1 MNITFEE
8 IEYFIEIRNVSFFS
22 VFLKKEEGFIYSED
36 NELFSGK
43 INSEG
48 VFDLKIKRI
57 DYANR
62 EFILYVNDILKDY
75 FNSTIEQTK
84 EEEAIWNKKT
94 KEENKQIKDDV
105 NSSVAKIFKLLKS
118 KKSTTLNDLTNIFFN
133 TLVDNITDE
142 DIKRELAFLR
152 NKVQI
157 VVNQINNQI
166 K

>member
-118 KKSTTLNDLTNIFFN
+118 KKSATLNDLTNIFFD

>member
-118 KKSTTLNDLTNIFFN
+118 KKSATLNDLTNIFFN